1 MADIAKAYV
10 QIIPTAE
17 GIKGQL
23 NNMFSGEAGAAGKEA
38 GSKFGAGMTSVLG
51 GVATAAAGT
60 FAATSAAV
68 GSLAKQ
74 SVNAYANYEQL
85 KGGVETLFGSNA
97 TKVLQNAEKAY
108 SSAGQSMNDYMEST
122 IQSAAAMIS
131 SLEGDTATAA
141 DLMDMSIID
150 MSDNVNKMGTTMEG
164 VQNAYRGFSRGNFT
178 MLDNLALGYAGTK
191 KGMQELLDKANELNA
206 AQGNM
211 TEYSIDSYAD
221 IVKAI
226 HDVQTEMGITGTT
239 YKEGVETISGSTANL
254 KAAWDDLIA
263 GFGKNDANL
272 DVLISHVVE
281 GASTV
286 LNNML
291 PIIEKALGGISDFI
305 SKAAPIVAEELPKL
319 ITTALPPLL
328 DAAVDVVNAL
338 LMALPDIMASL
349 VEVLPPTMV
358 RLMNTMAENAD
369 EFVDASV
376 KMIETLT
383 NGILDNTDIIIPAA
397 VELLVALTVAIVD
410 HLDELAVA
418 GVKIVVGLSDA
429 IVDAREEIAACV
441 PDLLGALGEGVLN
454 FDFSEIGWNT
464 ISKFIDALQRFMP
477 MLIPEGAD
485 FIINII
491 QGIIDSFDKL
501 FASGSDAVNEFGKGV
516 NDSVTRFAE
525 GWGGDLI
532 SAFVKGMELK
542 HPVLMGAVNK
552 VTSLIAGNLH
562 HTHPDTGL
570 LADDYKWMPDMI
582 DSFAQGIND
591 NAWKVSTAV
600 DSMTSGIYSAM
611 PTATRAVQ
619 DSAPTQN
626 VAVAGFGNITIPV
639 NIAGKRFE
647 TAVVNA
653 NQINNFRSG
662 GR

>member
-23 NNMFSGEAGAAGKEA
+23 NSMLSGEAGEAGKDA
-38 GSKFGAGMTSVLG
+38 GSKFGAGMKSVLG

-74 SVNAYANYEQL
+74 SVEAYANYEQL
-85 KGGVETLFGSNA
+85 KGGVETLFGNNA
-97 TKVLQNAEKAY
+97 VKVLNNAEKAY
-108 SSAGQSMNDYMEST
+108 TTAGQSMNDYMEST

-191 KGMQELLDKANELNA
+191 QGMQELLDKANELNA

-263 GFGKNDANL
+263 GFGKADANL

-281 GASTV
+281 GASTA
-286 LNNML
+286 LQNML
-291 PIIEKALGGISDFI
+291 PIVEKALGGISEFI
-305 SKAAPIVAEELPKL
+305 SKAAPIVAEELPNL
-319 ITTALPPLL
+319 IKTALPPLL
-328 DAAVDVVNAL
+328 DAASDVVNAL
-338 LMALPDIMASL
+338 LLALPDIMASL
-349 VEVLPPTMV
+349 IEVLPPTMV
-358 RLMNTMAENAD
+358 KLLNTMAENAD
-369 EFVDASV
+369 EFVDSAV

-383 NGILDNTDIIIPAA
+383 TGLIDNADIIIPAA

-418 GVKIVVGLSDA
+418 GVNIVVGLSDA
-429 IVDAREEIAACV
+429 IVDAREELAACV

-477 MLIPEGAD
+477 MLIPEGLD
-485 FIINII
+485 FILNII
-491 QGIIDSFDKL
+491 QGVLDGFDKL
-501 FASGSDAVNEFGKGV
+501 FASGADAVNEFGKGV

-552 VTSLIAGNLH
+552 VTSIIAGSLH

-570 LADDYKWMPDMI
+570 LADDYKWMPDMV

-600 DSMTSGIYSAM
+600 DSMTSGIYGAM

-619 DSAPTQN
+619 DNAPTQS